1 MVADQ
6 GSQDHLQG
14 PKGMNWDE
22 EGIRIINLLKECAT
36 FTESENFIGADI
48 ALYHLSRLVSPDG
61 DSMQRVA
68 TYFTEA
74 LACCQMTKNLRGVP
88 KVLRLV
94 RTLSTPEQQLVKK
107 LFFDF
112 YPFLKIAHTV
122 TNQTIIEAMQ
132 GETAINVLDLSP
144 SNADQWTG
152 LMQSLRERLTN
163 TPYLKITV
171 TAIHEKKEVLEQMGL
186 HLKVEAER
194 LHFHFEF
201 NAVVSSLES
210 LDPETLPIKKGEPLA
225 ISCVLQLHSLLAAND
240 DETVKMKGQRVFA
253 EMLVKQKNK
262 KVKPSPDSALSP
274 FSPCPSHKMECFLNG
289 LWRLQPRVM
298 VVTEQESNV
307 NGSSLRERVS
317 KALNFYSTL
326 FDCLEASTSRTW
338 VGRSLL
344 EKMLLGEEI
353 KNIVACE
360 GVERKERHEKLE
372 TWIPRLELAGFGR
385 VPISSNGIW
394 LATKLLQSYV
404 PSYHIHHKNKFLF
417 ICWEKIPLFSI
428 SAWKF

>member
-1 MVADQ
+1 MCDEEE
-6 GSQDHLQG
+6 GLKIIDHL
-14 PKGMNWDE
+14 N
-22 EGIRIINLLKECAT
+22 ECAT
-36 FTESENFIGADI
+36 FTESGNFIDADT
-48 ALYHLSRLVSPDG
+48 ALYHLSHLASPHG

-74 LACCQMTKNLRGVP
+74 LAHCQLAKNMRGVP

-94 RTLSTPEQQLVKK
+94 RALSTPEQQLVKK

-112 YPFLKIAHTV
+112 YPFLKISHTI

-144 SNADQWTG
+144 SSNAEQWIS
-152 LMQSLRERLTN
+152 LMQGLRERLTN
-163 TPYLKITV
+163 TPYLKITL
-171 TAIHEKKEVLEQMGL
+171 TAIHEKREVLEQMEL

-194 LHFHFEF
+194 LNFHFKF
-201 NAVVSSLES
+201 NPVVSTLES

-240 DETVKMKGQRVFA
+240 DEMVKIRVQRDFA
-253 EMLVKQKNK
+253 EMLINQKNK
-262 KVKPSPDSALSP
+262 KVNRSPDSALSP
-274 FSPCPSHKMECFLNG
+274 FSPCPSQKMESFLNG

-298 VVTEQESNV
+298 VITEQESNV
-307 NGSSLRERVS
+307 NGASLRERVC
-317 KALNFYSTL
+317 KALSFYGTL
-326 FDCLEASTSRTW
+326 FDCLDASASRTLL
-338 VGRSLL
+338 GRSLL

-372 TWIPRLELAGFGR
+372 TWIPRLELAGFGTAP
-385 VPISSNGIW
+385 VSSNGIW

-404 PSYHIHHKNKFLF
+404 PGYHIHQKNKFLF

>member
-1 MVADQ
+1 ML
-6 GSQDHLQG
+6 GSQYHLQG
-14 PKGMNWDE
+14 SKDWDE
-22 EGIRIINLLKECAT
+22 DGIKIIQLLNECAS
-36 FTESENFIGADI
+36 FTESGNFIDADT
-48 ALYHLSRLVSPDG
+48 ALYNLSHLASPDG

-74 LACCQMTKNLRGVP
+74 LAHCQLAKNLRGVP

-94 RTLSTPEQQLVKK
+94 RALSTPEQQLLNQ

-112 YPFLKIAHTV
+112 YPFLKIAHTI
-122 TNQTIIEAMQ
+122 TNHTIIEAMR

-144 SNADQWTG
+144 SNADQWSN
-152 LMQSLRERLTN
+152 LMQGLREHLTN

-171 TAIHEKKEVLEQMGL
+171 TAIHEKKEVLEQMEL
-186 HLKVEAER
+186 RLKVEAER
-194 LHFHFEF
+194 LNFHFKF

-225 ISCVLQLHSLLAAND
+225 ICCVLRLHSLLAANH
-240 DETVKMKGQRVFA
+240 DEMVKTKVQRAFS
-253 EMLVKQKNK
+253 EMLINQ
-262 KVKPSPDSALSP
+262 SPDSALSP
-274 FSPCPSHKMECFLNG
+274 FSPCPSQKMESFLNG
-289 LWRLQPRVM
+289 LWRLRPKVM
-298 VVTEQESNV
+298 VITEQESNV
-307 NGSSLRERVS
+307 NGASLRERVF
-317 KALNFYSTL
+317 KALSFYCTL
-326 FDCLEASTSRTW
+326 FDCLEASASRTLI
-338 VGRSLL
+338 GRSLL

-372 TWIPRLELAGFGR
+372 TWIPRLELAGFGMAS
-385 VPISSNGIW
+385 VSSNGIW
-394 LATKLLQSYV
+394 LAEKLLQSYV
-404 PSYHIHHKNKFLF
+404 PGYHMHQKNQFLF